1 MRDRL
6 RVAGVDPVTRR
17 EILGHAHEDVEDQV
31 YGDPTGLK
39 ERADAIEKVQL
50 PI

>member
-6 RVAGVDPVTRR
+6 RLAGVDPVTRR

-31 YGDPTGLK
+31 YGDPTSME
-39 ERADAIEKVQL
+39 ERRSALQRITL

>member
-6 RVAGVDPVTRR
+6 LRAGVDGVTRR

-31 YGDPTGLK
+31 YGDPTGIK
-39 ERADAIEKVQL
+39 ERSEAIEKVAL